1 MHSPPDPDK
10 TMTQPQ
16 DSQHDLV
23 VQQFGPRAAA
33 YASSA
38 THAAGPDLAAFQAI
52 LRDAPV
58 DRLLDLGC
66 GGGHASFHAAPH
78 AGSVV
83 AYDLSADM
91 LGTVAT
97 GAAARGLTNIRTQ
110 QGRAEQLLF
119 ADGDFDMVASR
130 YSAHHWRQVPVA
142 LAEAAR
148 VLRPHGRLVM
158 MDVFAP
164 ADPLLDSFLQTVEM
178 VRDPSH
184 VRDYSLLEWR
194 DMLSAVGLKP
204 GPAETYRLRLAFQP
218 WVDRIGSPESHRPAL
233 RSLLAGAAAE
243 VKQHFAVEAD
253 GSFTI
258 DTMLMVAVKE
268 S

>member
-1 MHSPPDPDK
+1 MTLPP
-10 TMTQPQ
+10 

-33 YASSA
+33 YASSP
-38 THAAGPDLAAFQAI
+38 THAAGPDLAAFQAM
-52 LRDAPV
+52 LRDAPAG
-58 DRLLDLGC
+58 RLLDLGC

-78 AGSVV
+78 AEEVV
-83 AYDLSADM
+83 AYDLSQDM
-91 LGTVAT
+91 LGTVAA
-97 GAAARGLTNIRTQ
+97 GAAARGLTNIGTR
-110 QGRAEQLLF
+110 QGRAEQLPF
-119 ADGDFDMVASR
+119 ADGHFDMVASR
-130 YSAHHWRQVPVA
+130 YSAHHWRHVPMA

-148 VLRPHGRLVM
+148 VLRPGGRLVM

-164 ADPLLDSFLQTVEM
+164 TDPLLDTFLQTVEM

-184 VRDYSLLEWR
+184 VRDYSLPEWR
-194 DMLSAVGLKP
+194 DMLTAAGLTP
-204 GPAETYRLRLAFQP
+204 GHTETYRLHLEFQS

-243 VKQHFAVEAD
+243 VKQHFEVEAD
-253 GSFTI
+253 GSFTF
-258 DTMLMVAVKE
+258 DTMLMVARKE

>member
-1 MHSPPDPDK
+1 MI
-10 TMTQPQ
+10 QPH

-33 YASSA
+33 YASSP
-38 THAAGPDLAAFQAI
+38 THAAGPDLAAFQTI

-58 DRLLDLGC
+58 ERLLDLGC

-78 AGSVV
+78 AGAVV

-91 LGTVAT
+91 LGTVAA
-97 GAAARGLTNIRTQ
+97 GAVARGLSNIRTQ
-110 QGRAEQLLF
+110 QGRAEQLPF
-119 ADGDFDMVASR
+119 PDRNFDMVASR
-130 YSAHHWRQVPVA
+130 YSAHHWRQVPMA

-148 VLRPHGRLVM
+148 VLRPGGRMVM

-164 ADPLLDSFLQTVEM
+164 ADPLLDTFLQTVEM

-184 VRDYSLLEWR
+184 VRDYSLAEWQA
-194 DMLSAVGLKP
+194 LLQAAGLVP
-204 GPAETYRLRLAFQP
+204 GEAETYRLRLEFQS
-218 WVDRIGSPESHRPAL
+218 WVDRIASPESHRPAL

-258 DTMLMVAVKE
+258 DTMLVVATKK

>member
-1 MHSPPDPDK
+1 
-10 TMTQPQ
+10 MTQPQ

-33 YASSA
+33 YASSP
-38 THAAGPDLAAFQAI
+38 THAGGPDLAAFQAI
-52 LRDAPV
+52 LRADPV
-58 DRLLDLGC
+58 ERLLDLGC
-66 GGGHASFHAAPH
+66 GGGHASFHAAPY
-78 AGSVV
+78 AGDVL

-91 LGTVAT
+91 LGTVAA
-97 GAAARGLTNIRTQ
+97 GATARGLSNIRTE
-110 QGRAEQLLF
+110 QGRAEQLPC
-119 ADGDFDMVASR
+119 ADHHFDMVASR

-142 LAEAAR
+142 LAEAVR
-148 VLRPHGRLVM
+148 VLRPGGRLVM

-164 ADPLLDSFLQTVEM
+164 ADPLLDTFLQTVEM

-184 VRDYSLLEWR
+184 VRDYSLAEWHA
-194 DMLSAVGLKP
+194 MLRAAGLVP
-204 GPAETYRLRLAFQP
+204 GEAETYRLRLEFQS
-218 WVDRIGSPESHRPAL
+218 WVDRIGSPQCHRPAL

-243 VKQHFAVEAD
+243 VKRHFEVEAD

>member
-1 MHSPPDPDK
+1 
-10 TMTQPQ
+10 MTQPH

-33 YASSA
+33 YASSP
-38 THAAGPDLAAFQAI
+38 THAAGPDLAAFQTI

-58 DRLLDLGC
+58 ERLLDLGC

-78 AGSVV
+78 AGAVV
-83 AYDLSADM
+83 AYDLSAAM

-97 GAAARGLTNIRTQ
+97 GAVARGLSNIRTQ
-110 QGRAEQLLF
+110 QGRAEQLPF
-119 ADGDFDMVASR
+119 PDRNFDMVASR
-130 YSAHHWRQVPVA
+130 YSAHHWRQVPMA

-148 VLRPHGRLVM
+148 VLRPGGRMVM

-164 ADPLLDSFLQTVEM
+164 ADPLLDTFLQTVEM

-184 VRDYSLLEWR
+184 VRDYSQAEWQALLH
-194 DMLSAVGLKP
+194 AAGLVP
-204 GPAETYRLRLAFQP
+204 GEAETYRLRLEFQS
-218 WVDRIGSPESHRPAL
+218 WVDRIASPESHRPAL

-258 DTMLMVAVKE
+258 DTMLVVATKK

>member
-1 MHSPPDPDK
+1 
-10 TMTQPQ
+10 MTQPR

-33 YASSA
+33 YASSP

-52 LRDAPV
+52 LRAAPV
-58 DRLLDLGC
+58 GSLLDLGC

-78 AGSVV
+78 AGEVV

-110 QGRAEQLLF
+110 QGRAEQVPF
-119 ADGDFDMVASR
+119 TDDHFDMVASR

-148 VLRPHGRLVM
+148 VLRPGGRLVM
-158 MDVFAP
+158 MDVLAP

-184 VRDYSLLEWR
+184 VRDYSLSEWR
-194 DMLSAVGLKP
+194 DMLSAAGMTP
-204 GPAETYRLRLAFQP
+204 QGPAETYRLRLEFQP